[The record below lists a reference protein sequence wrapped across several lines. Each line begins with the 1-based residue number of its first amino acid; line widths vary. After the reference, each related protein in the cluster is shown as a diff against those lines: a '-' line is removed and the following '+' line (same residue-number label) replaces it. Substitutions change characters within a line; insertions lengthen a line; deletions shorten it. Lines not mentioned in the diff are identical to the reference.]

1 MSLWDVI
8 TVYLTKIYTTLCGI
22 SVQNFDIKTV
32 GSYRYHYAI
41 ECESCDVLSSS
52 ITVYLTSS
60 VSCSHSL
67 CLEIL
72 WWKQM
77 SAKKVENKWRE
88 RKVRKGMEKPR
99 TLSGKKALCN
109 TSCSH
114 LAHSCSQG
122 ITNWKHFILHWLL
135 SLTLL
140 WGMYVQTAG
149 CMDHGRALCI
159 S

>member
-1 MSLWDVI
+1 MSLW
-8 TVYLTKIYTTLCGI
+8 GI
-22 SVQNFDIKTV
+22 IIILRKSCKDTYIHCVRKVHKMLETV
-32 GSYRYHYAI
+32 GTYRDHNAI
-41 ECESCDVLSSS
+41 QCEPCDLPSSS

-77 SAKKVENKWRE
+77 SAQKKVENKRRE
-88 RKVRKGMEKPR
+88 KKVRKGMEKPR

-122 ITNWKHFILHWLL
+122 ITN
-135 SLTLL
+135 
-140 WGMYVQTAG
+140 
-149 CMDHGRALCI
+149 
-159 S
+159 